1 VKITSLDPQPRSY
14 AGGGVLL
21 ADASTLLYITA
32 QVPEDA
38 AGEVPDGFEAQARL
52 AWRNLLG
59 VLADANM
66 TERNLVRV
74 SIYLADR
81 EYREA
86 NSRIRHEVLGDN
98 HHVAQTILIT
108 GIFDES
114 WLIAIEAVAAA

>member
-1 VKITSLDPQPRSY
+1 MIALDPQPRSY
-14 AGGGVLL
+14 AGGGVVLSG
-21 ADASTLLYITA
+21 AARVLYTTA
-32 QVPEDA
+32 QVPEA
-38 AGEVPDGFEAQARL
+38 ADGHVPDGFEAQARL
-52 AWRNLLG
+52 AWQNLLG
-59 VLADANM
+59 VLKDAGM

-81 EYREA
+81 AYREA
-86 NSRIRHEVLGDN
+86 NSRIRHEVLGDD

>member
-1 VKITSLDPQPRSY
+1 MKITSLDPQPRSY

-21 ADASTLLYITA
+21 AEASKLLYITA
-32 QVPEDA
+32 QVPESVD
-38 AGEVPDGFEAQARL
+38 GQVPDGFEAQARL

-59 VLADANM
+59 VLADAHM

-86 NSRIRHEVLGDN
+86 NSRIRHEVLGD
-98 HHVAQTILIT
+98 HQVAQTILIT

-114 WLIAIEAVAAA
+114 WLIAIEALAAA